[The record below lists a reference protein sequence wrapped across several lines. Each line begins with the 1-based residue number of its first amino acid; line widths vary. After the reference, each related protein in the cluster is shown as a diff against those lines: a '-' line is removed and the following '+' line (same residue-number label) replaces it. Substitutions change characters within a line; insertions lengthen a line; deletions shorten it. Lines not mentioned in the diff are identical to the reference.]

1 MMCKF
6 TALSPEEQRYTIIK
20 AQNMASLLFI

>member
-6 TALSPEEQRYTIIK
+6 TALSSAEQSLK
-20 AQNMASLLFI
+20 GFQAQNKASLLFI